1 MYSPII
7 GDLVDSIRRDQFG
20 GMAIIFKVWSAINL
34 VTGILVTFV
43 SLDMYSVVLTLS
55 KGVVPFSL
63 TFS

>member
-7 GDLVDSIRRDQFG
+7 GDLVDSIRRDQFS
-20 GMAIIFKVWSAINL
+20 GMAIIFKIWSAINL

-55 KGVVPFSL
+55 KGVVRFSL